1 MLKQTDMR
9 ETCRQCQFAHA
20 RIDTE
25 GWSDRSA
32 RRVMCPVCGWTLL
45 EEHAW
50 TDGQSRLLQRSES
63 HGFGA
68 YRLVPPCGYSGYNAF
83 HSVPDEVVVAQIR
96 ELLEEKGW
104 KGYLTLWDETIGH
117 ARLVAGSPLLK
128 FDEIGKLG
136 AN

>member
-1 MLKQTDMR
+1 MLKLDEMQER
-9 ETCRQCQFAHA
+9 CRQCNFAHA

-25 GWSDRSA
+25 GRNNHSA

-45 EEHAW
+45 EEHSW
-50 TDGQSRLLQRSES
+50 TDGQPRLVLRSES

-83 HSVPDEVVVAQIR
+83 HSFPSDEVVAHIK
-96 ELLEEKGW
+96 ELLDEKGW